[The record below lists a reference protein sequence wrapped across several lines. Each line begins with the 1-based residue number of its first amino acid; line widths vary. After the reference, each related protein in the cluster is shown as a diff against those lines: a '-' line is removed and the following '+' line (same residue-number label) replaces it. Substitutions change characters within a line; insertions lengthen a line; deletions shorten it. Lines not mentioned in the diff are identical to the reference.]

1 MQITAQGFSLL
12 AHLSVVTVAQDRDGP
27 TRRVLTS
34 VDPETLFVLLDTWG
48 YPALLALL
56 ILTGVGSPIPEDLLL
71 VTTGYL
77 VFSNIF
83 DWPAALAVSLA
94 GVVISDVMLY
104 SAGRHLSWRSMR
116 WSASRV
122 LSRERLARATG
133 WFDRIGDPLVF
144 IARLI
149 PGTRAMVFLAAGVR
163 ALPVW
168 RFLWYD
174 LLGAS
179 LWVPSML
186 VVGHVSGSHIG
197 SIETVMVWVSRSVV
211 WVIAIAGVLFV
222 LWLSWGREE
231 SKL

>member
-1 MQITAQGFSLL
+1 M
-12 AHLSVVTVAQDRDGP
+12 
-27 TRRVLTS
+27 
-34 VDPETLFVLLDTWG
+34 DPESLSTVLGVWG
-48 YPALLALL
+48 YPALLLLL

-71 VTTGYL
+71 LTAGYL
-77 VFSNIF
+77 VFSDVF
-83 DWPAALAVSLA
+83 DWPAALAVSLV

-104 SAGRHLSWRSMR
+104 SAGRHLAWGSTQ
-116 WSASRV
+116 WSDSRV

-133 WFDRIGDPLVF
+133 WFDRVGDHLVF

-168 RFLWYD
+168 RFLRYD
-174 LLGAS
+174 LLGAC

-186 VVGHVSGSHIG
+186 VVGHASGSRIG
-197 SIETVMVWVSRSVV
+197 DIETVMAWVSRSAV
-211 WVIAIAGVLFV
+211 WVIAIASVLLV
-222 LWLSWGREE
+222 IWLSWGREE